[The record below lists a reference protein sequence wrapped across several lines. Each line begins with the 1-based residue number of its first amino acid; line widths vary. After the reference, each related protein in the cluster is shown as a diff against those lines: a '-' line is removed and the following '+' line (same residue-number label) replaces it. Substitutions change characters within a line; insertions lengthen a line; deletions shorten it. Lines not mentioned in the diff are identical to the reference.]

1 MGYRNNNNVYFY
13 EADHSINFSIT
24 SRWVVEELLKK
35 IEEMAHDA
43 IKENDYKRT
52 LELLSILIEGEE
64 ALEKFNQP
72 KFEPTFPRTSTGLL
86 EEE

>member
-1 MGYRNNNNVYFY
+1 MGNNNSVYFY
-13 EADHSINFSIT
+13 DADHSINFCIT
-24 SRWVVEELLKK
+24 NREIVEELLEK
-35 IEEMAHDA
+35 IEEMAHEA

-64 ALEKFNQP
+64 ALEKFDKP

>member
-1 MGYRNNNNVYFY
+1 MENNNSVYFY
-13 EADHSINFSIT
+13 DADHSINFCIT

-64 ALEKFNQP
+64 ALERFNQP

>member
-1 MGYRNNNNVYFY
+1 MGYRNNNSVHFY
-13 EADHSINFSIT
+13 EVDHSINFSLT
-24 SRWVVEELLKK
+24 SRVIVEKLLKK

-43 IKENDYKRT
+43 IRDNEYKQT

-64 ALEKFNQP
+64 ALEQFDKP
-72 KFEPTFPRTSTGLL
+72 KFEPTYPRTGTGLL